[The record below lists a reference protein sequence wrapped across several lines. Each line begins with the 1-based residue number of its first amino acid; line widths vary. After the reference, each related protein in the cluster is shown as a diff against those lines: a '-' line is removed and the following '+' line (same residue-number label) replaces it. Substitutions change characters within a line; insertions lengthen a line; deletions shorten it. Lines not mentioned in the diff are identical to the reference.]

1 MIAAGVEAAGLIGLT
16 GEISMRSHG
25 DLTGLIK
32 FLARDDWK
40 SSFEEVLGEHF
51 GLAMQEFDLEY
62 EAIGAALGGSW
73 DMTLWGVA
81 FEDFLGRQFDPDG
94 RNFVDEY
101 LRRRGWNESAPT
113 KTYMR
118 GLRNSIMSLYEASA
132 IVPGQSFLARDL
144 IRGGAPILISE
155 RTATRTLKEWDR
167 IAARIVVQGQKRI
180 LAGGLLAF
188 TFEGSERLMAN
199 LQEAAVQPLRSD
211 RSARSAK
218 KPPIADDTLRKMA
231 PLFTATWLSDVLPKA
246 LGLSR
251 PTLHNSDGDEV
262 VFHEVRFPLAPQT
275 TLNDLAERLT
285 AISSSHRENEAFW
298 NWLDEPAYSR
308 PPKPSDDAEN
318 VLGWNVTM
326 EDGTTVLGNIE
337 IKARSLIVHV
347 NSAARAERAT
357 AMLRTALGGLM
368 TAPLTQI
375 QSVEQM
381 MAQQQN
387 GPRPAPEMPPEI
399 QTQLIHAT
407 LDKQYRALLEQP
419 VPMLGNLTPRS
430 AARTKSG
437 REKLAVWLKHL
448 ENRSRQPE
456 ATDPMTTY
464 DFAWLWRELKVEDLR
479 R

>member
-1 MIAAGVEAAGLIGLT
+1 
-16 GEISMRSHG
+16 MRSHG

-51 GLAMQEFDLEY
+51 GPAMQEFDLEY
-62 EAIGAALGGSW
+62 EEIGAALGGGW

-81 FEDFLGRQFDPDG
+81 FEDFLGRQFEPDS
-94 RNFVDEY
+94 RNFVNEY

-113 KTYMR
+113 KSYMR
-118 GLRNSIMSLYEASA
+118 GLQTSIMSLYEASA

-144 IRGGAPILISE
+144 LRSGEPVLISE

-167 IAARIVVQGQKRI
+167 IAARIVAQGQKRI
-180 LAGGLLAF
+180 LAGGVLAF
-188 TFEGSERLMAN
+188 TFEASERLIAE
-199 LQEAAVQPLRSD
+199 LQEAAVKSPRSG
-211 RSARSAK
+211 RSARAAN
-218 KPPIADDTLRKMA
+218 KPPIADDTLREMT
-231 PLFTATWLSDVLPKA
+231 PRFTATWLSDVLPKA

-262 VFHEVRFPLAPQT
+262 VFHEVRFPLASKT
-275 TLNDLAERLT
+275 TLNELGERLT
-285 AISSSHRENEAFW
+285 AISSLHRENDTFW
-298 NWLDEPAYSR
+298 NWLDELASAQSSQH
-308 PPKPSDDAEN
+308 SDNAEN

-326 EDGTTVLGNIE
+326 EDGRTVLGNIE
-337 IKARSLIVHV
+337 IKERSLIVNV
-347 NSAARAERAT
+347 NSPARAERAI
-357 AMLRTALGGLM
+357 AMLRAALSGLV

-375 QSVEQM
+375 QTVDQM

-387 GPRPAPEMPPEI
+387 RPRSAPEVPPEI
-399 QTQLIHAT
+399 QTKLVHTT

-419 VPMLGNLTPRS
+419 VPMLGNLTPRA

-456 ATDPMTTY
+456 ATDPMATY

>member
-1 MIAAGVEAAGLIGLT
+1 
-16 GEISMRSHG
+16 MRLHG
-25 DLTGLIK
+25 DVTGLIK
-32 FLARDDWK
+32 FLGRDDWK
-40 SSFEEVLGEHF
+40 SSFEEVMGEHF
-51 GLAMQEFDLEY
+51 GPAMQAFDLEY
-62 EAIGAALGGSW
+62 EAIGTALGGSW
-73 DMTLWGVA
+73 DMSLWGVA
-81 FEDFLGRQFDPDG
+81 FEDFLGRQLEPDG

-113 KTYMR
+113 KAYIR

-144 IRGGAPILISE
+144 LRGGEPILISE

-167 IAARIVVQGQKRI
+167 IAARIVVQGHARPQKRI
-180 LAGGLLAF
+180 LAGGVLAF
-188 TFEGSERLMAN
+188 TFEASERLIAE
-199 LQEAAVQPLRSD
+199 LQEAYVESPRSGQ
-211 RSARSAK
+211 SARAVK
-218 KPPIADDTLRKMA
+218 KPPIADDTLREMA

-262 VFHEVRFPLAPQT
+262 VFYEVRFPLAPQT
-275 TLNDLAERLT
+275 TLNELGERLT
-285 AISSSHRENEAFW
+285 AISSLHRENEAFW
-298 NWLDEPAYSR
+298 NWLDEPAYAR
-308 PPKPSDDAEN
+308 QPKPGDDAEN
-318 VLGWNVTM
+318 VLGWKVTM

-337 IKARSLIVHV
+337 IKGRSLIVNV
-347 NSAARAERAT
+347 NSAARAERAI
-357 AMLRTALGGLM
+357 AMLCAALGRLVA
-368 TAPLTQI
+368 TPLTQI
-375 QSVEQM
+375 QTVEQM
-381 MAQQQN
+381 MAQQRN
-387 GPRPAPEMPPEI
+387 GPRPASEVPPEI
-399 QTQLIHAT
+399 QTKLVHAT

-448 ENRSRQPE
+448 ENRSRQPV

>member
-1 MIAAGVEAAGLIGLT
+1 
-16 GEISMRSHG
+16 MRSHG

-51 GLAMQEFDLEY
+51 GPAMQEFDLEY
-62 EAIGAALGGSW
+62 EAIGAALGGGW
-73 DMTLWGVA
+73 DMTLWGVV
-81 FEDFLGRQFDPDG
+81 FEDFLGRQFEPDG

-101 LRRRGWNESAPT
+101 LKRRGWNESAPT
-113 KTYMR
+113 KSYMR
-118 GLRNSIMSLYEASA
+118 GLQTSIMSLYEASA

-144 IRGGAPILISE
+144 LCGNAPVLISE

-167 IAARIVVQGQKRI
+167 IAARIVAQGQKRI
-180 LAGGLLAF
+180 LAGGVLAF
-188 TFEGSERLMAN
+188 TFEASEQLIAE
-199 LQEAAVQPLRSD
+199 LQEAAVKSPRAS
-211 RSARSAK
+211 RSARAAN
-218 KPPIADDTLRKMA
+218 KPPIADDTLREMT

-275 TLNDLAERLT
+275 TLNELGEHLT
-285 AISSSHRENEAFW
+285 AISSLHRENETFW
-298 NWLDEPAYSR
+298 NWLDEPMSAR
-308 PPKPSDDAEN
+308 PSKPSDDAEN
-318 VLGWNVTM
+318 VLDWNVTM
-326 EDGTTVLGNIE
+326 EDGRTVLGNIE
-337 IKARSLIVHV
+337 IKERFLTVNV
-347 NSAARAERAT
+347 NSAARAERAI
-357 AMLRTALGGLM
+357 AMLRAALGGLVA
-368 TAPLTQI
+368 APLTQI
-375 QSVEQM
+375 QTVDQM
-381 MAQQQN
+381 MTQQQN
-387 GPRPAPEMPPEI
+387 RPRSASEVPPEI
-399 QTQLIHAT
+399 QTKLVHAT

-419 VPMLGNLTPRS
+419 VPMLGNLTPRA

-437 REKLAVWLKHL
+437 RQKLAVWLKHL

-456 ATDPMTTY
+456 ATDPMATY

>member
-1 MIAAGVEAAGLIGLT
+1 
-16 GEISMRSHG
+16 MRSHG

-51 GLAMQEFDLEY
+51 GPAMQEFGLEY
-62 EAIGAALGGSW
+62 EAIGAALGGW

-81 FEDFLGRQFDPDG
+81 FEDFLGRQFEPDG

-132 IVPGQSFLARDL
+132 IIPGQSFLARDL
-144 IRGGAPILISE
+144 VRGGDPVLISE

-167 IAARIVVQGQKRI
+167 IAARIIMQGQKRI

-188 TFEGSERLMAN
+188 TFEGSEQLMAK
-199 LQEAAVQPLRSD
+199 LQEAAVQSPRSGQ
-211 RSARSAK
+211 SAPSVK
-218 KPPIADDTLRKMA
+218 KPLITDDTLREMA
-231 PLFTATWLSDVLPKA
+231 PLFTSTWLLDVLPKA

-262 VFHEVRFPLAPQT
+262 VFHEVRFPLASKT
-275 TLNDLAERLT
+275 TPEELGEHLT
-285 AISSSHRENEAFW
+285 AIASLRRENEAFW
-298 NWLDEPAYSR
+298 NWLDEPAAARS
-308 PPKPSDDAEN
+308 PKPSEDAEN

-326 EDGTTVLGNIE
+326 EDGTTVLGAME
-337 IKARSLIVHV
+337 IRERSLIVNV
-347 NSAARAERAT
+347 NSAARAERAID
-357 AMLRTALGGLM
+357 MLRAALGGLVA
-368 TAPLTQI
+368 APLTQI
-375 QSVEQM
+375 QTVEQM

-387 GPRPAPEMPPEI
+387 RPRSTSEVPPEI
-399 QTQLIHAT
+399 QTKLIHAT
-407 LDKQYRALLEQP
+407 LDKQYRALLEQA
-419 VPMLGNLTPRS
+419 VPMLGNLTPRA

-437 REKLAVWLKHL
+437 REKLVVWLKHL

-464 DFAWLWRELKVEDLR
+464 DFTWLWRELKVEHLR

>member
-1 MIAAGVEAAGLIGLT
+1 
-16 GEISMRSHG
+16 MRLHG

-32 FLARDDWK
+32 FLGRDDWK
-40 SSFEEVLGEHF
+40 SSFEEVMGEHF
-51 GLAMQEFDLEY
+51 GPAMQAFDLEY

-73 DMTLWGVA
+73 DMSLWGVA
-81 FEDFLGRQFDPDG
+81 FEDFLGRQLEPDG

-101 LRRRGWNESAPT
+101 LRRRGWNESAPR
-113 KTYMR
+113 KAYMR

-144 IRGGAPILISE
+144 LRGGEPILISE

-167 IAARIVVQGQKRI
+167 IAARIVVQGHARPQKRI
-180 LAGGLLAF
+180 LAGGVLAF
-188 TFEGSERLMAN
+188 TFEASERLIAE
-199 LQEAAVQPLRSD
+199 LQEASVESPRSGQ
-211 RSARSAK
+211 SARAVK
-218 KPPIADDTLRKMA
+218 KPPIADDTLREMA

-262 VFHEVRFPLAPQT
+262 VFYEVRFPLAPQT
-275 TLNDLAERLT
+275 TLNELGERLT
-285 AISSSHRENEAFW
+285 AISSLHRENEAFW
-298 NWLDEPAYSR
+298 NWLDEPAYAR
-308 PPKPSDDAEN
+308 QPKPGDDAEN
-318 VLGWNVTM
+318 VLGWKVTM

-337 IKARSLIVHV
+337 IKGRSLIVNV
-347 NSAARAERAT
+347 NSAARAERAI
-357 AMLRTALGGLM
+357 AMLCAALGRLVA
-368 TAPLTQI
+368 TPLTQI
-375 QSVEQM
+375 QTVEQM
-381 MAQQQN
+381 MAQQRN
-387 GPRPAPEMPPEI
+387 GPRPASEVPPEI
-399 QTQLIHAT
+399 QTKLVHAT

-448 ENRSRQPE
+448 ENRSRQPV